1 MKECAS
7 VLVRFKVIRNTFV
20 SSGIASLLGMAGTTL
35 AATPVDD
42 AYSRTCAACHGA
54 ELRGGE
60 TGPAL
65 IGAAFQQKWASVPAT
80 VLEAYTRGSMP
91 PTNPGGLSA
100 AVYASAV
107 ARIRATNGWQ
117 AAAAANTA

>member
-1 MKECAS
+1 MTAHR
-7 VLVRFKVIRNTFV
+7 L
-20 SSGIASLLGMAGTTL
+20 ALLLAAAAVTTHAAAPP

-91 PTNPGGLSA
+91 PTNPGGLS
-100 AVYASAV
+100 
-107 ARIRATNGWQ
+107 
-117 AAAAANTA
+117 TADA

>member
-1 MKECAS
+1 M
-7 VLVRFKVIRNTFV
+7 RN
-20 SSGIASLLGMAGTTL
+20 SHPRTL
-35 AATPVDD
+35 AALLPTLLLALSASTAALAAAPVDD

-100 AVYASAV
+100 
-107 ARIRATNGWQ
+107 GD
-117 AAAAANTA
+117 